1 MLPIRAEFIV
11 AFAFLGIAE
20 HLVGFVDFLEFLL
33 RRFLVL
39 GRVGMVLTREFAER
53 GFDFGLRCGFG
64 DSEGLVVIAEL
75 R

>member
-1 MLPIRAEFIV
+1 
-11 AFAFLGIAE
+11 
-20 HLVGFVDFLEFLL
+20 
-33 RRFLVL
+33 
-39 GRVGMVLTREFAER
+39 MVLTREFAER